1 MARDSRTV
9 SHHDVPVLAE
19 QRYYASPTPAKVKKK
34 APVQGAAG
42 FVVKTADDI
51 VTNVDAAIAANRVV
65 VIQCAT
71 KVLARQVSTQL
82 ELKANATKDR
92 RLLARI
98 GVSVVRD
105 GTEPALPPV
114 SAPTPPPD
122 PLPAPPPVF
131 EKVPEPKPA
140 IPFDPPGDP
149 AAELAASTADSSLL
163 DGTTPDGHRFVGVG
177 DPERAAPAP
186 VKSGDPVYDA
196 MFGSGE

>member
-19 QRYYASPTPAKVKKK
+19 QRYYASPTPVKVKKK
-34 APVQGAAG
+34 APAQGAAG

-98 GVSVVRD
+98 GVSVVRE
-105 GTEPALPPV
+105 GTEEPKQALPPV
-114 SAPTPPPD
+114 SAPTPPP
-122 PLPAPPPVF
+122 AAPPVF
-131 EKVPEPKPA
+131 ERVPEPKPA
-140 IPFDPPGDP
+140 IPFDPPGNP

-163 DGTTPDGHRFVGVG
+163 DGTTLDGHRFVGVG
-177 DPERAAPAP
+177 DPERAASAP